1 MRETPDLG
9 EAGHPSGCHAD
20 WRIADL
26 LRAASAGDVVEEPS
40 PDEDALPLTADAMWA
55 ETWGLV
61 LSVQERLRRNERRLA
76 ELEAANA
83 ELEGHLARQVLSVS
97 SRMKLLEALAHRAEA
112 ARAAAEA
119 EAERAEARAAA
130 AGAWLNRIGD
140 AVRGEF
146 AAVLPRSAPAPR
158 SGPVF
163 PTGIAPQYA
172 HEPPAKA
179 RLHTCVDQYKAN
191 KAADANG
198 GLKWIEPGGGYFSA
212 CNNRLK
218 LEPA

>member
-1 MRETPDLG
+1 MRETPDLDD
-9 EAGHPSGCHAD
+9 AGHLSGWRVD
-20 WRIADL
+20 WNIADL
-26 LRAASAGDVVEEPS
+26 LRAASPGEVIEEPS
-40 PDEDALPLTADAMWA
+40 FVQHPAPAAAAIWE

-61 LSVQERLRRNERRLA
+61 LSIEERLRRNERRLA
-76 ELEAANA
+76 VLEAENA
-83 ELEGHLARQVLSVS
+83 ELEGHLARQAMAVS
-97 SRMKLLEALAHRAEA
+97 SRMKLLEALAQRAEA

-119 EAERAEARAAA
+119 EAERAETRAAA
-130 AGAWLNRIGD
+130 ARAWLNRIGD

-179 RLHTCVDQYKAN
+179 RLHTCLDQYNAN
-191 KAADANG
+191 KVSDSNG
-198 GLKWIEPGGGYFSA
+198 GLRWIEPGGGYFSA